1 VDLALAMSPTAKC
14 MGLLLFSGVAAPLAG
29 VLFRRVAGGWDS
41 IGKGPLAIDPDLP
54 QGRAKELFSPASS
67 AVQEAEARQ
76 MIEAKS
82 YRRRMRGEE
91 PLDVEAELSRALAE
105 GSGAPLGAEKMRAE
119 LRAEIRQ
126 LVVARNERRL
136 RRGEQ
141 PLDVEAETDRR
152 LTDCVGSS

>member
-1 VDLALAMSPTAKC
+1 VDLLSVISPTEKC
-14 MGLLLFSGVAAPLAG
+14 MAVLLFSGVAAPLAG
-29 VLFRRVAGGWDS
+29 VLFRRVSGGWDS

-82 YRRRMRGEE
+82 YRRRRRGEA
-91 PLDVEAELSRALAE
+91 PLDIEAELSRALAAGASSP
-105 GSGAPLGAEKMRAE
+105 GSGEKMRTE

-136 RRGEQ
+136 RRGEE
-141 PLDVEAETDRR
+141 PLDIEAETERR
-152 LTDCVGSS
+152 LADCVGSS